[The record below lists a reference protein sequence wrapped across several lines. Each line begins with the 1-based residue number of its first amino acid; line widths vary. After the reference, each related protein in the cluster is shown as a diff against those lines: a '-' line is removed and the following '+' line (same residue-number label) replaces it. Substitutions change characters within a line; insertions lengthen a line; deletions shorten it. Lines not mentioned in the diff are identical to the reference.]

1 VTRNEEIIKAI
12 QINNITPRIQK
23 MMEQD
28 IREAEAKRIKEILN
42 LTNQEYKMIYNKLK
56 EHNLI

>member
-1 VTRNEEIIKAI
+1 MTRNEEIIKAI